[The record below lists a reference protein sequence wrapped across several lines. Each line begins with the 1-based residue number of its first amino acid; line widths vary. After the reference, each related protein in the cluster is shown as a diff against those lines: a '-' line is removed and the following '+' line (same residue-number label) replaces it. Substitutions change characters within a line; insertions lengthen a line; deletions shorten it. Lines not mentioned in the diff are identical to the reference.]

1 MCGPAH
7 GDLAKRG
14 FQALSK
20 PVVESLLCGDELL
33 IRRNQLMLLICAT
46 IIIEVP
52 SNILSNVAL
61 REERLRVALDVR
73 LQELRPAEVVFL
85 ARTLRASR
93 RKKVKSSSQRA

>member
-1 MCGPAH
+1 MCGSAH

-14 FQALSK
+14 VQALSK

-33 IRRNQLMLLICAT
+33 IRRNQLILLTCAT

-52 SNILSNVAL
+52 CNILSNVAL

-85 ARTLRASR
+85 ARTLRTER
-93 RKKVKSSSQRA
+93 RTKG